1 MRQLQVR
8 NRSDCRNPP
17 LKTAPATRWEADV
30 HNRAKT
36 RFPRQGARNRADTTS
51 RMKKEARR
59 SAKPP
64 FCPSWAETTSFADQ
78 TTKAQP
84 IERCTFNNA
93 AKPNRPLGAIVAG
106 KSNRLRNTFNN
117 AAKPNRSHRTIDN
130 ATRPN
135 QTHRAAN
142 AALRPNSTRGA
153 AGHAVNTAPPAQQPT
168 RRHRPHAPKPHAH
181 RATDEYP
188 GPGSAHSRASPSR
201 ARGTHRRARA
211 RSPRPRRP
219 AAPRTPARAHASSR

>member
-51 RMKKEARR
+51 RMKKGGPALSQASFFAPLGRKPRISQIRRPKPNQSNDARSTTR
-59 SAKPP
+59 
-64 FCPSWAETTSFADQ
+64 PSPIDLAVQSLRASPIDYATHSTTQPSPTGR
-78 TTKAQP
+78 TTQSIMQLSPTKHTAQP
-84 IERCTFNNA
+84 A
-93 AKPNRPLGAIVAG
+93 PRPSPIAHAVP
-106 KSNRLRNTFNN
+106 S
-117 AAKPNRSHRTIDN
+117 
-130 ATRPN
+130 ATR
-135 QTHRAAN
+135 
-142 AALRPNSTRGA
+142 STR
-153 AGHAVNTAPPAQQPT
+153 
-168 RRHRPHAPKPHAH
+168 RRRPHAPEPHAH

-188 GPGSAHSRASPSR
+188 GPSSARSRASPSR

>member
-36 RFPRQGARNRADTTS
+36 RFPRQETRNRADTTS
-51 RMKKEARR
+51 RMKKGGPAL
-59 SAKPP
+59 SQAS
-64 FCPSWAETTSFADQ
+64 FCPSWAETTYFAGQ
-78 TTKAQP
+78 TTKTQP
-84 IERCTFNNA
+84 IERCAFNNA
-93 AKPNRPLGAIVAG
+93 VKPNLPRGAI
-106 KSNRLRNTFNN
+106 
-117 AAKPNRSHRTIDN
+117 AAWASPTGYATHSSAQPNPTGRTTQSIIQLSPTKHT
-130 ATRPN
+130 AQPAPHSSPTA
-135 QTHRAAN
+135 RA
-142 AALRPNSTRGA
+142 
-153 AGHAVNTAPPAQQPT
+153 APPATQPT
-168 RRHRPHAPKPHAH
+168 RLRRPHAPEPHAH

-188 GPGSAHSRASPSR
+188 GPGSARSRASPSR

>member
-84 IERCTFNNA
+84 IERCA
-93 AKPNRPLGAIVAG
+93 
-106 KSNRLRNTFNN
+106 FNN
-117 AAKPNRSHRTIDN
+117 AAKPNRSHRAIDN
-130 ATRPN
+130 ATKPN
-135 QTHRAAN
+135 QTHRATG
-142 AALRPNSTRGA
+142 AAPKPNSPRGA
-153 AGHAVNTAPPAQQPT
+153 IGHTVHAAPPAT
-168 RRHRPHAPKPHAH
+168 RLAQHHRPHAPEPHAH

-188 GPGSAHSRASPSR
+188 GPGSARSRASPSR

>member
-1 MRQLQVR
+1 MSTTERKLDFRDKRRETEQIKSAHEKR
-8 NRSDCRNPP
+8 RP
-17 LKTAPATRWEADV
+17 
-30 HNRAKT
+30 
-36 RFPRQGARNRADTTS
+36 GAQPS
-51 RMKKEARR
+51 LL
-59 SAKPP
+59 
-64 FCPSWAETTSFADQ
+64 FCPFWAETTYFADQ

-84 IERCTFNNA
+84 IERCAFNNA

-117 AAKPNRSHRTIDN
+117 AAKPNRSHDAIDN
-130 ATRPN
+130 ATKPN
-135 QTHRAAN
+135 QTHRATG
-142 AALRPNSTRGA
+142 AAPKPNSPRGA
-153 AGHAVNTAPPAQQPT
+153 AGHAVNTVPPAQQPT
-168 RRHRPHAPKPHAH
+168 RRHRPHAPEPHAH

-188 GPGSAHSRASPSR
+188 GPSSARSRASPSR

>member
-36 RFPRQGARNRADTTS
+36 RFPRQEVKTRIPQQRAKAEQIKTS

-64 FCPSWAETTSFADQ
+64 FAPLGRKPRISQ
-78 TTKAQP
+78 VKRP
-84 IERCTFNNA
+84 
-93 AKPNRPLGAIVAG
+93 KPNQSNDARSTARPSPIAHAVP
-106 KSNRLRNTFNN
+106 S
-117 AAKPNRSHRTIDN
+117 
-130 ATRPN
+130 ATRLA
-135 QTHRAAN
+135 RW
-142 AALRPNSTRGA
+142 
-153 AGHAVNTAPPAQQPT
+153 
-168 RRHRPHAPKPHAH
+168 HRPHAPEPHAH

-188 GPGSAHSRASPSR
+188 GPSSARSRASPSR
-201 ARGTHRRARA
+201 ARGTHRRALA

>member
-36 RFPRQGARNRADTTS
+36 RFPRQGARNRADKTS
-51 RMKKEARR
+51 RMKKGGPAL
-59 SAKPP
+59 SQAS

-84 IERCTFNNA
+84 IERSAFNNA

-106 KSNRLRNTFNN
+106 KSNRLRNTFIS
-117 AAKPNRSHRTIDN
+117 AAEPNRSHRAIDN
-130 ATRPN
+130 ATKPN
-135 QTHRAAN
+135 QTHRATN
-142 AALRPNSTRGA
+142 AALKPNSPRGA
-153 AGHAVNTAPPAQQPT
+153 IGHTVHAAPPAT
-168 RRHRPHAPKPHAH
+168 RLARRHRPHAPEPHAH

-188 GPGSAHSRASPSR
+188 GPGSARSRASPSR

>member
-64 FCPSWAETTSFADQ
+64 FLPLLGGNREFRRSNDQSPTNRTMRVKQRGQAQSTSRRN
-78 TTKAQP
+78 
-84 IERCTFNNA
+84 RC
-93 AKPNRPLGAIVAG
+93 AG
-106 KSNRLRNTFNN
+106 KSNRLRNTFIS

-142 AALRPNSTRGA
+142 AALKPNSTRGT
-153 AGHAVNTAPPAQQPT
+153 AGHTAHAAPPAT
-168 RRHRPHAPKPHAH
+168 RPETAC
-181 RATDEYP
+181 
-188 GPGSAHSRASPSR
+188 
-201 ARGTHRRARA
+201 
-211 RSPRPRRP
+211 
-219 AAPRTPARAHASSR
+219 ASSYR